1 MTLTE
6 LLALWDERTHRY
18 GHRYLTREMVAAI
31 DAHRLAEIGSLP
43 GPERVRAYNDH
54 QGRIARLRERAT

>member
-31 DAHRLAEIGSLP
+31 DAHRLAEIRELP
-43 GPERVRAYNDH
+43 GSERQRAWNEHKGRMLWLEGRVR
-54 QGRIARLRERAT
+54 